1 MTDAEFPI
9 PNSQAPAAGAQVQ
22 PDSRASTP
30 VLTMERAAYVA
41 IGLLA
46 AGLRFFQLG
55 LQPLTEGEALQALAA
70 YRFTQGASL
79 AAPAGTLPA
88 LFTGNVLG
96 FTLLGAD
103 DLTARWLPAL
113 VGLILALLPYGL
125 RQRLGR
131 GGALAASL
139 LLAISPSAVYFSRT
153 LDAAI
158 LVAAC
163 GLALVVGLINYVDT
177 QRPGYLYLAAAA
189 LGLGLSAGSGI
200 YTLLLIIAL
209 FVLGLYLIERVW
221 SRQSGW
227 SSVLVAWGA
236 ARGEK
241 NLLLKSGGVLA
252 GTFGLVTMAF
262 ALHPA
267 GVGHAA
273 DLIGTWFASFLPEA
287 GGQPALYPL
296 LLLLRYELLILVLGL
311 VELLRWV
318 IKGGSKEPN
327 EAAGSAF
334 PHTAFL
340 VVWALLALL
349 IIVAAGHRP
358 GGNILLVT
366 VPLAL
371 LAGQGVERTCRWISR
386 RQRWRDVALIATV
399 AVGLGIFVYLQL
411 AFYSSASQSNTV
423 SVAGV
428 TLYASV
434 TYLILVAVGVVLLIA
449 LGAAAWYWRGRSLV
463 LGGGWLAMVIMLGLF
478 GIKAMWNLSFS
489 PAADPLDLMVPEATA
504 PGVRMLVQELEDL
517 SMARLGD
524 THTLAFAVD
533 EATGPVVAW
542 YLRPFGQQTAVGHLS
557 APPDTQVAVTLA
569 QQDLPIGETYRGQ
582 GFPLRARWA
591 PWGLRDQSLMRWLLF
606 NEGSQPVVDQEVVLW
621 VESGAPAG
629 DVGGGIDEGGAP
641 VGDDGGGIDD
651 GE

>member
-1 MTDAEFPI
+1 MTDAEYPMT
-9 PNSQAPAAGAQVQ
+9 PSQTSVADVQDQ
-22 PDSRASTP
+22 PDRRAAAP
-30 VLTMERAAYVA
+30 ILTMERAAYVA

-46 AGLRFFQLG
+46 AALRFFQLG
-55 LQPLTEGEALQALAA
+55 LQPLTEGEAVQALAA
-70 YRFTQGASL
+70 YRFSQGTSL
-79 AAPAGTLPA
+79 VAPAGTLPA
-88 LFTGNVLG
+88 LFTGNVVG
-96 FTLLGAD
+96 FTLMGTND
-103 DLTARWLPAL
+103 YTARWLPAL
-113 VGLILALLPYGL
+113 AGLTLALLPYGL

-158 LVAAC
+158 VVAAC
-163 GLALVVGLINYVDT
+163 GLALVVGLISYVDT
-177 QRPGYLYLAAAA
+177 RRPGYLYLAAGA
-189 LGLGLSAGSGI
+189 LGLGLSAGPGI
-200 YTLLLIIAL
+200 YSLLVIIAL
-209 FVLGLYLIERVW
+209 FVLGLYLVERIW

-227 SSVLVAWGA
+227 SAVLGAWQET
-236 ARGEK
+236 RGEK
-241 NLLLKSGGVLA
+241 SLLLKSGGVLA
-252 GTFGLVTMAF
+252 AAFGLVAMTF

-273 DLIGTWFASFLPEA
+273 DLIGAWFASFLPEA
-287 GGQPALYPL
+287 EGQPALYPV

-318 IKGGSKEPN
+318 IKGGADASDETPD
-327 EAAGSAF
+327 EAAGSTF

-340 VVWALLALL
+340 AVWALLALL
-349 IIVAAGHRP
+349 IVVAAGHRP

-371 LAGQGVERTCRWISR
+371 LGGQGVERTCRWISR

-428 TLYASV
+428 TLHASV
-434 TYLILVAVGVVLLIA
+434 TYLILVAVGLVLVVA

-463 LGGGWLAMVIMLGLF
+463 LAGGWLAMVIMLGLID
-478 GIKAMWNLSFS
+478 IKLMAHLSFS
-489 PAADPLDLMVPEATA
+489 PEADARDLMIPQATA
-504 PGVRMLVQELEDL
+504 PDVRMLVQELEKL
-517 SMARLGD
+517 SMDRVGD
-524 THTLAFAVD
+524 AHTLAFAVD
-533 EATGPVVAW
+533 GATGPVVAW
-542 YLRPFGQQTAVGHLS
+542 YLRPFEHQRVVGTLT
-557 APPDTQVAVTLA
+557 APPEEQVAVTLA

-582 GFPLRARWA
+582 GFPLRAHWG
-591 PWGLRDQSLMRWLLF
+591 PWGLRGESLMRWLLF
-606 NEGSQPVVDQEVVLW
+606 NEGSQPVVDQEVVVW
-621 VESGAPAG
+621 VQ
-629 DVGGGIDEGGAP
+629 GGATA
-641 VGDDGGGIDD
+641 GDDGGGSND